1 MEKSKTF
8 NNCITF
14 ECTLS
19 AKLSDLLL
27 TLLGTVDSV
36 KYKINNLQNLQIT
49 WNLDLK
55 GTLINIRIS

>member
-1 MEKSKTF
+1 MEKAKTF

-27 TLLGTVDSV
+27 TLLETVDSV
-36 KYKINNLQNLQIT
+36 KYKINNL
-49 WNLDLK
+49 
-55 GTLINIRIS
+55 